1 MLTSSSFSI
10 LCQRFYVATSRQL
23 KRLESISRSPI
34 YSHFSETVT
43 GSGVIRAYGRSQD
56 FKAISDAKVD
66 ANQKSCYAYIA
77 SNRSEASSSNPCSA
91 GSSHQDLC
99 RRHLEV
105 LGPTSSFPLYRKL
118 PPLCTCCTCSLSCPS
133 RWLGI
138 QVEFVGNCVVLF
150 AALFAV
156 IGRNNLSPGLVG
168 LSVSY
173 ALQVHRGL
181 GPRARVQLGQ
191 RPHRCHKH
199 LLSIC
204 SAPYGDQPQV
214 LLART
219 VSSQSSAEK
228 TVPPTGDCNAG

>member
-43 GSGVIRAYGRSQD
+43 GSSVIRAYGRSQD

-77 SNRSEASSSNPCSA
+77 SNRSEASSFNPCSS

-99 RRHLEV
+99 RRDLEV

-118 PPLCTCCTCSLSCPS
+118 PPSAPAPPAPCLVLPGGWGSKWSSWATVLCSLLHS
-133 RWLGI
+133 
-138 QVEFVGNCVVLF
+138 
-150 AALFAV
+150 
-156 IGRNNLSPGLVG
+156 
-168 LSVSY
+168 
-173 ALQVHRGL
+173 
-181 GPRARVQLGQ
+181 
-191 RPHRCHKH
+191 
-199 LLSIC
+199 LL
-204 SAPYGDQPQV
+204 
-214 LLART
+214 
-219 VSSQSSAEK
+219 
-228 TVPPTGDCNAG
+228 